1 MARLLVVDDDRD
13 VLEVLEMMLRELGH
27 DVTGAANAERARR
40 RIGRTAY
47 ELALIDWK
55 MGADDGLALAYW
67 MLGRGVRILMVT
79 ASLDT
84 TQLEAAGISWL
95 RKPFVMTAL
104 EEAVDRALACD
115 VSRAAARLA

>member
-40 RIGRTAY
+40 RIGRTRY

-55 MGADDGLALAYW
+55 IGADDGLDLAYW
-67 MLGRGVRILMVT
+67 LLGRGVRVLMVR
-79 ASLDT
+79 ASLDRS
-84 TQLEAAGISWL
+84 QLEAAGISWL
-95 RKPFVMTAL
+95 PKPFVMATL
-104 EEAVDRALACD
+104 EEAVDRALACG
-115 VSRAAARLA
+115 VSGASTRLA